1 MVSRDS
7 AESDMHGNADVA
19 GQQSRAAADTASD
32 VVRSLKGWVFIV
44 NPASARG
51 STGQKWPQML
61 QRFKDAAT
69 AKGWSDV
76 DDVATLMTTKP
87 CEATELTRKSLRTA
101 TTTVVVAVGG
111 DGSLAEVVE
120 GFFEPGSHYKVSQ
133 SASLAYLPNGTG
145 GDFRCT
151 HAPARTHNECGHART
166 RKCTHTCLDARMRT
180 VTHTCPTPPPPVF
193 AGFRGHTKWC

>member
-51 STGQKWPQML
+51 STGKKWPQML

-69 AKGWSDV
+69 AKGWSDI

-133 SASLAYLPNGTG
+133 LASLAYLPNGTG
-145 GDFRCT
+145 GDFRCA
-151 HAPARTHNECGHART
+151 HAPVRTHNERGHART
-166 RKCTHTCLDARMRT
+166 RKCTHE
-180 VTHTCPTPPPPVF
+180 
-193 AGFRGHTKWC
+193 